1 MDSPG
6 KSTRVDCHFLLQ
18 GIFLTQGSNLGLL
31 YWQADSLPANVKK
44 GSPQYVQEHVEGETE
59 AALSAVSNSEV
70 LDCRTP
76 SNTQWFYFCLFYSN
90 LILLVPNFRPR
101 RNLLQCKRM
110 NKDVSATKAGLH
122 FNFLAVSGMNREPL
136 CPDEE
141 QRAYCPPHD
150 TICHPIHRYIEGSV
164 YRKQKQYPENLRY
177 IEDHTVKNF

>member
-31 YWQADSLPANVKK
+31 YWQADSLPASVKK
-44 GSPQYVQEHVEGETE
+44 GSPQYAQDHVEGETGS
-59 AALSAVSNSEV
+59 ALNTVSNSEV

-76 SNTQWFYFCLFYSN
+76 SNIHWFYFCPFHPN
-90 LILLVPNFRPR
+90 LTLLVPNFRPR

-110 NKDVSATKAGLH
+110 NKDVSATKAGLR

-164 YRKQKQYPENLRY
+164 YREQKQYPENLRY